1 MKYAVRKAMMAAAIA
16 LTAATAARADD
27 QGAKITLP
35 EKVEWSAMIPAMG
48 KKGPAM
54 AVVFGKPGVIGEP
67 FGGLFRVPA
76 GGESPSHIHSSDYW
90 AVMLSGTE
98 SARESL
104 KDAPRQIPPGS
115 WWFQSGKAPHVN
127 KCMGPEDC
135 VFFVYYKNGMDYVPV
150 DPATNKSKT

>member
-1 MKYAVRKAMMAAAIA
+1 MKSDMRSTSRALITAAAVAI
-16 LTAATAARADD
+16 ATATVARADD
-27 QGAKITLP
+27 QAPRITMP

-54 AVVFGKPGVIGEP
+54 AVVFGKPGVLGQP

-76 GGESPSHIHSSDYW
+76 GGESPSHIHNSDYW

-98 SARESL
+98 SARQGA
-104 KDAPRQIPPGS
+104 KDAPARIPPGS
-115 WWFQSGKAPHVN
+115 WWFQPGKAQHVN

-135 VFFVYYKNGMDYVPV
+135 VFFVYYKDGMDYVP
-150 DPATNKSKT
+150 AESHTK